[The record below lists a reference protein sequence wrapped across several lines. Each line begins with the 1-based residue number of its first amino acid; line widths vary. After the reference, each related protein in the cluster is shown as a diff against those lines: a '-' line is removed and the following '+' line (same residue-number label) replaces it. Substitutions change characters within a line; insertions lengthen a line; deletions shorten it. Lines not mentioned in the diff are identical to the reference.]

1 MMSESKIWHSHYP
14 EEISPYIDYDEIAL
28 QDFLLD
34 SKKNFPKKKALHFMG
49 KELTFE
55 ELYHESCQM
64 ATYLQSIGLGKGDR
78 VAVMLPNC
86 PQSVICYYG
95 ILMAGGVVVQ
105 TNPLYKDRELE
116 FQLKDS
122 GAEIIVCLDILLPLV
137 TKVKG
142 NTSVQHII
150 VTEIKDYLPFP
161 KNVIYPF
168 IQKKEYNMVIN
179 IEESDEIHIWNAIFK
194 QTTADYQKIDIDP
207 KEDFALLQYTGGTTG
222 FPKGVM
228 LTHYNLVSNVQMCR
242 AWLYK
247 TKYGEET
254 ILGALPFF
262 HVYGMTTVMNM
273 SIMMASKM
281 ILLPKFKPVEVLKT
295 IDKLKPTLFPGAPTM
310 YIGLLN
316 HSDINKYDL
325 SSIKACISGSAPL
338 PHEVQQQFEE
348 LTNGRLVE
356 GYGLTET
363 SPVTHAN
370 FVWEKRVDGSIG
382 VPWPNTESKI
392 LDMSSG
398 QELPIGDIGE
408 IAVKGPQIMK
418 GYWNNPEETD
428 NTFKDGWLLT
438 GDLGYMDEE
447 GYFYVVD
454 RKNDMIIAG
463 GFNIYPREVEEVLYE
478 MEGIQE
484 AVVAG
489 IPDPYRGET
498 VKAYIVLKEG
508 HILNEKAINTYCRKH
523 LAAFKVPRLYEFRDE
538 LPKTTV
544 GKILRRQLVDEEKQ
558 NRTHIK
564 SDRRN

>member
-1 MMSESKIWHSHYP
+1 MFESKVWHSHYP
-14 EEISPYIDYDEIAL
+14 DDISPHIEYDENAL
-28 QDFLLD
+28 QDFLA
-34 SKKNFPKKKALHFMG
+34 SSTEHFPEKKALHFMG
-49 KELTFE
+49 KEISYA
-55 ELYHESCQM
+55 ELYHQSCQM
-64 ATYLQSIGLGKGDR
+64 AAYLQSIGLKKGDR

-86 PQSVICYYG
+86 PQSVVCYYG
-95 ILMAGGVVVQ
+95 TLMAGGIVVQ

-122 GAEIIVCLDILLPLV
+122 GAEVIVCLDILLPLV
-137 TKVKG
+137 TKVRG
-142 NTSVQHII
+142 STSVKHTI
-150 VTEIKDYLPFP
+150 VTGIKDYLPFP

-168 IQKKEYNMVIN
+168 IQKREYKMVIKVEETEETHVWKN
-179 IEESDEIHIWNAIFK
+179 IFQNTSDA
-194 QTTADYQKIDIDP
+194 YRKIDIDP
-207 KEDFALLQYTGGTTG
+207 KEDLALIQYTGGTTG

-247 TKYGEET
+247 VEYGEET

-273 SIMMASKM
+273 SIMMAAKM
-281 ILLPKFKPVEVLKT
+281 VLLPKFKPLEVLKT

-316 HSDINKYDL
+316 HPDINKYDL

-338 PHEVQQQFEE
+338 PREVQQQFEKI
-348 LTNGRLVE
+348 TKGRLVE

-370 FVWEKRVDGSIG
+370 FVWTKRVDGSIG
-382 VPWPNTESKI
+382 VPWPDTDCKI
-392 LDMSSG
+392 LSMDTHEEVTLG
-398 QELPIGDIGE
+398 EVGE

-418 GYWNNPEETD
+418 GYWNNPEETE

-438 GDLGYMDEE
+438 GDLGYMDDA

-454 RKNDMIIAG
+454 RKKDMIIAS

-484 AVVAG
+484 TVVAG
-489 IPDPYRGET
+489 LPDPYRGET
-498 VKAYIVLKEG
+498 VKAYIVLKDG
-508 HILNEKAINTYCRKH
+508 FALTEKDINAYCREH
-523 LAAFKVPRLYEFRDE
+523 LAAFKVPHLYEFRDE

-544 GKILRRQLVDEEKQ
+544 GKILRRQLIDEDKEK
-558 NRTHIK
+558 NIRGDVSAK
-564 SDRRN
+564 